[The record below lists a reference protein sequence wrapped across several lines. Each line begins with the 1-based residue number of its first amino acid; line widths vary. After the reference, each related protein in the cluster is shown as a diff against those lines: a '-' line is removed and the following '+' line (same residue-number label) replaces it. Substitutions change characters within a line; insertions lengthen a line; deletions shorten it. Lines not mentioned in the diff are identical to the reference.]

1 MIRRLA
7 LSLLLV
13 VTVAQGADAPD
24 ATTPDG
30 ARYYGSLRNGKFEGH
45 GKLEWDNG
53 TLYEGNFQNGVFSG
67 RGRLRA
73 ADGRSYAGEFARGQ
87 FEGRGRFEAP
97 SGEIYEGDFVS
108 GEFTGRGTYSRPD
121 GARYRGEFVKWRL
134 HGEGRFVDPAG
145 NIYEGQFKDGAFE
158 GQGTL
163 TYAKARPDGRAEVR
177 GKWHEWRLV
186 DDPDGSQGPAADAFA
201 ETALFNQR
209 RLLDE
214 ALASIAPGRPG
225 VIDMYVLAVGGDGS
239 LEVFRRE
246 AEYVRADFDTRFGTK
261 GRSIA
266 LVNSRRTV
274 ASAPMATVLSI
285 TETLKTIAARMNR
298 DEDILFLFLTSHGS
312 REHELSLQSSSMKLR
327 NLPAR
332 ELGHLLKESG
342 IRWKVVVVS
351 ACYSGGFI
359 EPLRDDGT
367 LIITAARSDRSSFGC
382 ADENEFTYF
391 GRAFF
396 KEALPASRSFQDAFS
411 KADALV
417 AEWERKDQPNLERSL
432 PQIYTTPGINAQL
445 QRWWAQPAKK

>member
-1 MIRRLA
+1 MIR
-7 LSLLLV
+7 LLLLLL
-13 VTVAQGADAPD
+13 AMHGAYAADDAPD
-24 ATTPDG
+24 AITPDG
-30 ARYYGSLRNGKFEGH
+30 ARYYGPLRNGRFEGH
-45 GKLEWDNG
+45 GRLEWDNG
-53 TLYEGNFQNGVFSG
+53 TQYEGAFQNGVFSG
-67 RGRLRA
+67 RGRLHA
-73 ADGRSYAGEFARGQ
+73 ADGRSYSGEFARGQ
-87 FEGRGRFEAP
+87 FDGRGRFEAP
-97 SGEIYEGDFVS
+97 TGEIYEGDFVN

-121 GARYRGEFVKWRL
+121 GARYRGEFLRWRL
-134 HGEGRFVDPAG
+134 NGQGRFVDPAG
-145 NIYEGQFKDGAFE
+145 NIYEGEFKDGAFE

-177 GKWHEWRLV
+177 GRWHEWRLV
-186 DDPDGSQGPAADAFA
+186 DDPDGTQGPAADTLA

-209 RLLDE
+209 RLLDD
-214 ALASIAPGRPG
+214 ALAAIQPGRPG
-225 VIDMYVLAVGGDGS
+225 VIEMYVLAVGGDGT

-246 AEYVRADFDTRFGTK
+246 AEYVRTEFDQRFGTA

-266 LVNSRRTV
+266 LVNSRRT
-274 ASAPMATVLSI
+274 AATTPMATQLSI
-285 TETLKTIAARMNR
+285 GEALKTIAARMNR

-312 REHELSLQSSSMKLR
+312 RDHELSLQSTAMQLR

-359 EPLRDDGT
+359 EPLRDDST
-367 LIITAARSDRSSFGC
+367 LIITAARYDRSSFGC

-396 KEALPASRSFQDAFS
+396 KDALPASRSFQDAFS

-417 AEWERKDQPNLERSL
+417 AEWERKDQPGQDRSL

-445 QRWWAQPAKK
+445 ARWWAAQTRK

>member
-1 MIRRLA
+1 MIRLLLLLLA
-7 LSLLLV
+7 LN
-13 VTVAQGADAPD
+13 VAHAADKPD

-30 ARYYGSLRNGKFEGH
+30 ARYYGTLKNGKFEGH

-53 TLYEGNFQNGVFSG
+53 TVYEGNFQNGVFSG

-73 ADGRSYAGEFARGQ
+73 ADGRSYSGDFARGA
-87 FEGRGRFEAP
+87 FDGRGRFEAP
-97 SGEIYEGDFVS
+97 SGEIYEGDFVA

-134 HGEGRFVDPAG
+134 NGQGRFIDPAG
-145 NIYEGQFKDGAFE
+145 NIYEGEFKDGAFE

-163 TYAKARPDGRAEVR
+163 TYAKARADGRAEVKGR
-177 GKWHEWRLV
+177 WHEWRLLE
-186 DDPDGSQGPAADAFA
+186 DPEGGQPAADAFA
-201 ETALFNQR
+201 ETALFTQG
-209 RLLDE
+209 RLLED
-214 ALASIAPGRPG
+214 ALNAIQPGRPG

-246 AEYVRADFDTRFGTK
+246 AEYVRADFDQRFGTK

-266 LVNSRRTV
+266 LVNSRRT
-274 ASAPMATVLSI
+274 ASSAPMATVLSI
-285 TETLKTIAARMNR
+285 TAALKTIATKMNR
-298 DEDILFLFLTSHGS
+298 DEDILFMFLTSHGS
-312 REHELSLQSSSMKLR
+312 REHEFALQQNALKLR

-359 EPLRDDGT
+359 EPLRDDST
-367 LIITAARSDRSSFGC
+367 LIITAARYDRSSFGC
-382 ADENEFTYF
+382 ADENDFTYF

-396 KEALPASRSFQDAFS
+396 KEALPGSKSFQDAFS
-411 KADALV
+411 RADALV
-417 AEWERKDQPNLERSL
+417 AEWERKDQPGVERSL
-432 PQIYTTPGINAQL
+432 PQIQTTPAINAQL
-445 QRWWAQPAKK
+445 QRWWASQNK

>member
-1 MIRRLA
+1 MIRL
-7 LSLLLV
+7 LLLV
-13 VTVAQGADAPD
+13 LAINVAYAADGAPD

-30 ARYYGSLRNGKFEGH
+30 ARYYGALRNGKFEGH

-53 TLYEGNFQNGVFSG
+53 TVYEGNFQGGVFSG

-73 ADGRSYAGEFARGQ
+73 ADGRYYNGEFARGQ
-87 FEGRGRFEAP
+87 FDGRGRFEAP
-97 SGEIYEGDFVS
+97 SGEIYEGDFVA

-134 HGEGRFVDPAG
+134 HGHGRFVDPAG
-145 NIYEGQFKDGAFE
+145 NIYEGEFKDGAFE
-158 GQGTL
+158 GEGTL
-163 TYAKARPDGRAEVR
+163 TYAKARADGRAEVR

-186 DDPDGSQGPAADAFA
+186 DDTDGSQGAPADAFA
-201 ETALFNQR
+201 ETALFTQR

-214 ALASIAPGRPG
+214 ALDSIQPGRPG

-246 AEYVRADFDTRFGTK
+246 AEYVRADFDARFGTK

-266 LVNSRRTV
+266 LVNSRRSA

-285 TETLKTIAARMNR
+285 TAALKTIAARMNR
-298 DEDILFLFLTSHGS
+298 DEDILFLFMTSHGS
-312 REHELSLQSSSMKLR
+312 REHELSLQQHAMKLR

-332 ELGHLLKESG
+332 ELGHLLKDSG
-342 IRWKVVVVS
+342 IRYKVVVVS

-367 LIITAARSDRSSFGC
+367 LIITAARADRSSFGC
-382 ADENEFTYF
+382 VDENEFTYF

-411 KADALV
+411 RAEALV
-417 AEWERKDQPNLERSL
+417 SEWERKDQPGQERSL
-432 PQIYTTPGINAQL
+432 PQIYTTPAINAQL
-445 QRWWAQPAKK
+445 QRWWASQAR

>member
-1 MIRRLA
+1 MIR
-7 LSLLLV
+7 LLLLLL
-13 VTVAQGADAPD
+13 AINAAYAADGAPD

-53 TLYEGNFQNGVFSG
+53 TVYEGNFQNGVFSG
-67 RGRLRA
+67 RGRLHA
-73 ADGRSYAGEFARGQ
+73 ADGRSYNGEFARGQ
-87 FEGRGRFEAP
+87 FDGRGRFEAP
-97 SGEIYEGDFVS
+97 TGEIYEGDFVS

-163 TYAKARPDGRAEVR
+163 TYAKARADGRAEVR

-186 DDPDGSQGPAADAFA
+186 DDTDGSQGAPADAFA
-201 ETALFNQR
+201 ETALYTQR

-214 ALASIAPGRPG
+214 ALDSLQPGRPG

-246 AEYVRADFDTRFGTK
+246 AEYVRADFDARFGTR

-266 LVNSRRTV
+266 LVNSRRS
-274 ASAPMATVLSI
+274 ASSAPMATVLSI
-285 TETLKTIAARMNR
+285 TAALKTIAARMNR
-298 DEDILFLFLTSHGS
+298 DEDILFLFMTSHGS

-332 ELGHLLKESG
+332 ELGHLLKDSG
-342 IRWKVVVVS
+342 IRYKVVVVS

-367 LIITAARSDRSSFGC
+367 LIITAARADRSSFGC
-382 ADENEFTYF
+382 VDENEFTYF

-411 KADALV
+411 RAEALV
-417 AEWERKDQPNLERSL
+417 SEWERKDQPGQERSL
-432 PQIYTTPGINAQL
+432 PQIYTTPAINAQL
-445 QRWWAQPAKK
+445 QRWWASQAK